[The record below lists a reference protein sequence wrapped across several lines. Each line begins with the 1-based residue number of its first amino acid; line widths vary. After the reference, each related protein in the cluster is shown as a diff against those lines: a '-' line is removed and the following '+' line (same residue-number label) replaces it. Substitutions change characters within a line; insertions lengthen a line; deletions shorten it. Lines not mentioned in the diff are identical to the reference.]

1 MHSRRTAY
9 STGPP
14 SSGSTAAASRRYPC
28 ARRGRKRVVMQPD
41 APAST
46 QVVVC
51 NTVPLP
57 ENKQSEKIVQLSIAE
72 FLAQAIA
79 RIHTK
84 QSVSELFTADFDE
97 PAAAAPEPASAAG
110 TAPNEAP
117 TH

>member
-1 MHSRRTAY
+1 
-9 STGPP
+9 
-14 SSGSTAAASRRYPC
+14 
-28 ARRGRKRVVMQPD
+28 MQPD

-97 PAAAAPEPASAAG
+97 PAAAAPKPASAAG
-110 TAPNEAP
+110 TGPNEAP
-117 TH
+117 AH